1 MEIRVKNFSIKFIDI
16 MIGIVLGLGFQ
27 WWPAL
32 AQPWQYIAFIFVY
45 IDIIDYWIDY
55 IASRKKFPA
64 KREVDIILDIAIM
77 FALFLYIY
85 STQVTINYFLISFL
99 TLSVFDAL
107 SIMRTSLQ
115 HQLGIA
121 GNDFFGAYLMV
132 DITNAIICGVLVF
145 VATSFSLEPLTTLM
159 IFIGARVMTRIL
171 ASIKHKHIFF
181 KG

>member
-1 MEIRVKNFSIKFIDI
+1 

-32 AQPWQYIAFIFVY
+32 TQPWQYIAFIFVY

-55 IASRKKFPA
+55 AASRKKFPS
-64 KREVDIILDIAIM
+64 KREVDIILDIAVM

-99 TLSVFDAL
+99 TLSIFDAL
-107 SIMRTSLQ
+107 SIVRTSLQ
-115 HQLGIA
+115 HQLGGA
-121 GNDFFGAYLMV
+121 GKDFFGAYLMV

-159 IFIGARVMTRIL
+159 IFIGARVVMRII
-171 ASIKHKHIFF
+171 ASIKHKHVFF
-181 KG
+181 EG